1 MSPAKQSRLGKGLS
15 ALIGEV
21 EGVGLAA
28 PDDTSAPSQSESS
41 RSAVDEFAVA
51 DIRPNPAQPR
61 RTFSEAELDELAAS
75 IKQRGVLQPI
85 LLRPDPDAPNQYQIV
100 AGERRWRAA
109 QRAGLKTIP
118 AVVRDMDELQL
129 LEVGI
134 IENVQR
140 EDLNPIEEAEAYGA
154 LIKRTVGHLGCEIE
168 IEPGRLIAGNAGVL
182 LRAYVYARMLGRD
195 GMHRVA
201 EYATL
206 NANYLMCR
214 LEEAGFDLAYP
225 ERRASH
231 EFIVTLKRLKD
242 ETGITAM
249 DVAKRLLD
257 LGFHAP
263 TTYFPLL
270 VPECFLI
277 EPTETESKEALDAFV
292 DAMAAIL
299 EEARTEPDRVKEAP
313 FTQPVRRL
321 DDVKAAR
328 ELDLTWTD

>member
-28 PDDTSAPSQSESS
+28 PEESTAPTGSGSDGSS
-41 RSAVDEFAVA
+41 VDEFNVA

-61 RTFSEAELDELAAS
+61 RTFSEQELDELAAS

-154 LIKRTVGHLGCEIE
+154 LIKRFGRTQENLAESVGKSRAHIANTMRLLNLGESAREHLRQ
-168 IEPGRLIAGNAGVL
+168 GRISAGHA
-182 LRAYVYARMLGRD
+182 RAALGAPD
-195 GMHRVA
+195 PDPVVDMAVA
-201 EYATL
+201 KSMSVREV
-206 NANYLMCR
+206 
-214 LEEAGFDLAYP
+214 EAL
-225 ERRASH
+225 
-231 EFIVTLKRLKD
+231 VKRLKD
-242 ETGITAM
+242 GNALDTVASKVNQIDK
-249 DVAKRLLD
+249 DVDTEALESDLARVLGLKVDIRQGTKGGELRIKYGDLEQLDELCRRLTAKR
-257 LGFHAP
+257 
-263 TTYFPLL
+263 T
-270 VPECFLI
+270 
-277 EPTETESKEALDAFV
+277 
-292 DAMAAIL
+292 
-299 EEARTEPDRVKEAP
+299 
-313 FTQPVRRL
+313 
-321 DDVKAAR
+321 
-328 ELDLTWTD
+328 